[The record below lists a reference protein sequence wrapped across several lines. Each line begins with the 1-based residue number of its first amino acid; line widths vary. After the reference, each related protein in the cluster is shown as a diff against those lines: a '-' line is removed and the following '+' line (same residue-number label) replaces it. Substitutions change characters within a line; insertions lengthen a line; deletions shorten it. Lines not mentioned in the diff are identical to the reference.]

1 MSDIS
6 NQLIKDSYNYILQ
19 SDLSTGVVYRIGGGI
34 PVNPI
39 FSSGL
44 TINTNFNF
52 SNGTEENG
60 YVLTSDSFGNAFWG
74 PVSGSS
80 SGEYLSLSGGT
91 VFGPTIF
98 TDGIT
103 ANTISAT
110 TYQNLPKDIF
120 VTGGTYNNGTAT
132 FTNNSGGTF
141 GVSGFSTS
149 TGTSFT
155 GGTVS
160 GATNFTGGLTS
171 TTISATTISATTIS
185 ATTYL
190 GLPTNVSDAYIFSSN
205 NSDIG
210 GYEQMVILPL
220 FVPNDIASIVTTV
233 STSPTLLANF
243 ATNLNY
249 PNTSLIPSGIVTVHF
264 ETQKNTGSNTYEC
277 FAEIY
282 KRNLAGTETLL
293 GTSDMTSVIA
303 TNVVIQQTVSILLP
317 TNVTILTTDRL
328 VVKIYANILSGVN
341 RDITLFYDDSTNS
354 RLQLPVTSVSI
365 AGLVPYSGATTNVN
379 LGNNNLTA
387 NNITATTISATTYQ
401 NLPPSSVKS
410 INSVSINTDAGN
422 NQNTDYIY
430 FASNS
435 ITITLPTAISNTNS
449 YVIKNVGTST
459 ITINTTSS
467 QTIDGS
473 LTALIN
479 VQYLSLTLISDGANW
494 NII

>member
-171 TTISATTISATTIS
+171 TTISATT
-185 ATTYL
+185 
-190 GLPTNVSDAYIFSSN
+190 
-205 NSDIG
+205 
-210 GYEQMVILPL
+210 
-220 FVPNDIASIVTTV
+220 
-233 STSPTLLANF
+233 
-243 ATNLNY
+243 
-249 PNTSLIPSGIVTVHF
+249 
-264 ETQKNTGSNTYEC
+264 
-277 FAEIY
+277 
-282 KRNLAGTETLL
+282 
-293 GTSDMTSVIA
+293 
-303 TNVVIQQTVSILLP
+303 
-317 TNVTILTTDRL
+317 
-328 VVKIYANILSGVN
+328 
-341 RDITLFYDDSTNS
+341 
-354 RLQLPVTSVSI
+354 
-365 AGLVPYSGATTNVN
+365 
-379 LGNNNLTA
+379 
-387 NNITATTISATTYQ
+387 YQ